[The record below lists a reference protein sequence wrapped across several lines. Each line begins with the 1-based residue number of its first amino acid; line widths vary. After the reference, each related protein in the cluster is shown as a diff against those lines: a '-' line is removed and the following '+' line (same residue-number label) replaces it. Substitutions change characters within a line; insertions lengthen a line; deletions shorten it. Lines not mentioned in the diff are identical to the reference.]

1 MITSSHQLDEHLDQT
16 WSDVTKQPTPD
27 EDLMIQYF
35 YNECRKADQMG
46 LLRYENDVPVL
57 DDYYAYWQ
65 RVESYATTT

>member
-1 MITSSHQLDEHLDQT
+1 MITSSHQLDEHLDQM
-16 WSDVTKQPTPD
+16 WSDVTERTTPD
-27 EDLMIQYF
+27 DDLMIQHF

-65 RVESYATTT
+65 RVDSYTTTT

>member
-1 MITSSHQLDEHLDQT
+1 MISCSHQLDEHLDREFQN
-16 WSDVTKQPTPD
+16 VTESVVPD
-27 EDLMIQYF
+27 DDLMIQYF

-65 RVESYATTT
+65 RVEQYATTT